1 MAKRMLRSMKEAV
14 RSKKGVN
21 LRGASQI
28 MLTYTET
35 DERKF
40 KLVKDIA
47 LYLKKEYDIKRV
59 MRFAFIPA
67 DEKAIPT
74 WHMRKLESDFFCQ
87 SDLNWWER
95 PVKNV
100 QSHMDEPYDILI
112 HLDPDEAMPLDF
124 FVAGSK
130 AKMKVANFSNSRA
143 GDFDILIPAQP
154 KDSWKQRNHRIIE
167 FIGDSPLT

>member
-1 MAKRMLRSMKEAV
+1 MLRSLKKNA
-14 RSKKGVN
+14 RPKKGVN

-28 MLTYTET
+28 ILTYIET

-59 MRFAFIPA
+59 MRFAYIPA
-67 DEKAIPT
+67 DEKAIPM
-74 WHMRKLESDFFCQ
+74 WHMRKLESDFFCE
-87 SDLNWWER
+87 SDLNWYQR

-100 QSHMDEPYDILI
+100 QPHMDEPFDILI
-112 HLDPDEAMPLDF
+112 HLDPDEAIGLDF
-124 FVAGSK
+124 FVASSK
-130 AKMKVANFSNSRA
+130 AKMKVANFSKARSE
-143 GDFDILIPAQP
+143 DFDILIPADS